1 MEKIKA
7 LIKWIGVDG
16 LLHFLVCYAMMLTL
30 TPIIGV
36 WWTLG
41 TTLFVALAKEAYDV
55 FIKKS
60 NTLEHVIHDLIMDAG
75 GILFALI
82 FMLLWWVCT
91 L

>member
-7 LIKWIGVDG
+7 LIRWIGIDG

-36 WWTLG
+36 WWALG

-60 NTLEHVIHDLIMDAG
+60 NTLEQTFHDIILDAS
-75 GILFALI
+75 GIILSFI
-82 FMLLWWVCT
+82 TMLLWWACI